1 MNFKN
6 FKISGLVAV
15 EPDVF
20 GDKRG
25 FFLEFY
31 NKEKFAE
38 AGIKVCFVQDNHS
51 RSSRGVLRGL
61 HFQKAPFVQD
71 KLVRVVRGKVFDV
84 AVDLR
89 LGSPTLGQWEA
100 VTLSE
105 ENKKMF
111 FIPQG
116 FAQGFLALSE
126 VVDFEY
132 KVSNFYSSESEM
144 GIVFDDSEINIK
156 WPIRSKII
164 LSEKDKNWPSF
175 AQVKNQLK
183 EIWGR

>member
-1 MNFKN
+1 
-6 FKISGLVAV
+6 
-15 EPDVF
+15 
-20 GDKRG
+20 
-25 FFLEFY
+25 
-31 NKEKFAE
+31 
-38 AGIKVCFVQDNHS
+38 
-51 RSSRGVLRGL
+51 
-61 HFQKAPFVQD
+61 
-71 KLVRVVRGKVFDV
+71 
-84 AVDLR
+84 LR

-116 FAQGFLALSE
+116 FAHGFLALSE